1 MLAPWKKSYDQPRQT
16 HNFANKG
23 PSSQGYGFSSSHVW
37 MWELDYKES
46 WAPKNWCIWT
56 VALEKTLESPFDCKI
71 KPLILKEIS
80 LNVHWKDWCWSW
92 NSSTL
97 ATWCEELSHW
107 KRPWCWERPKA
118 GEGDDRGWDG
128 WMASP
133 TWWTRIW
140 ASSGSWC
147 WSGKPGVLQSMGLQR
162 AGHDWVTLLITDHK
176 ETRKAADFWHITDNL
191 PFPLNQVQVLLTFF
205 FFLPS
210 LLLPFFFM

>member
-1 MLAPWKKSYDQPRQT
+1 MFIGRTDVEA
-16 HNFANKG
+16 
-23 PSSQGYGFSSSHVW
+23 
-37 MWELDYKES
+37 E
-46 WAPKNWCIWT
+46 
-56 VALEKTLESPFDCKI
+56 
-71 KPLILKEIS
+71 
-80 LNVHWKDWCWSW
+80 

-176 ETRKAADFWHITDNL
+176 ETMKAADFWHITDNL

-205 FFLPS
+205 FFFFCHLYS
-210 LLLPFFFM
+210 LFSSCNSFVGGARLLVL